1 MNPFSP
7 RSLRMITIAL
17 VVIGLIVL
25 ALGGY
30 LNPLFRVTLNPL
42 IAAQSW
48 FSTRFMAIYDFITV
62 PRDVNALRQRNS
74 DLEAENSQLRTQ
86 VIQLQQELTQ
96 AQAVNALVGFA
107 RQHPDNQYVA
117 ASVIA
122 RDPNPFMRFVYIDA
136 GTDDGLRHGMAV
148 VTDQGL
154 VGRIDAVIAGA
165 ARVQLIT
172 DPGSAVNIMLQSSQT
187 EAVLTG
193 SLTGDLTLDM
203 LARDAN
209 VSVGDIVLTSG
220 LGGSY
225 PQNIFIGQ
233 IQSVQNREN
242 ELFKT
247 ATVQP
252 LVNFADL
259 KAVLVIT
266 NFSPTDLTP
275 LEPSTGP

>member
-7 RSLRMITIAL
+7 RSLRTVTITI
-17 VVIGLIVL
+17 VVVGLIVL

-42 IAAQSW
+42 VSVQSW
-48 FSTRFMAIYDFITV
+48 FSTRFMAVYDFITV
-62 PRDVNALRQRNS
+62 PRDINSLRQRNS
-74 DLEAENSQLRTQ
+74 ELESENSQLQTQ
-86 VIQLQQELTQ
+86 VIQLQQELSQ

-107 RQHPDNQYVA
+107 RQHPENQYVA
-117 ASVIA
+117 ASVIG
-122 RDPNPFMRFVYIDA
+122 RDPSPFMRYILIDA
-136 GTDDGLRHGMAV
+136 GTDNGLRHGMAV
-148 VTDQGL
+148 VTQQGL
-154 VGRIDAVIAGA
+154 VGRVDAATAGA
-165 ARVQLIT
+165 ARIQLIT

-203 LARDAN
+203 LPRDAN

-220 LGGSY
+220 LGGTY

-233 IQSVQNREN
+233 VQAVQNREN

-247 ATVQP
+247 ATIQAM
-252 LVNFADL
+252 VNFTDL
-259 KAVLVIT
+259 KAVLVIM
-266 NFSPTDLTP
+266 NFRPVDLTP
-275 LEPSTGP
+275 LEPTLAP

>member
-7 RSLRMITIAL
+7 RSLRTITITL
-17 VVIGLIVL
+17 VVVGLIVL

-30 LNPLFRVTLNPL
+30 LNPLFKVTLNPL
-42 IAAQSW
+42 ITVQSW
-48 FSTRFMAIYDFITV
+48 FSTRFMAVYDFITV
-62 PRDVNALRQRNS
+62 PRDVNSLRQRNS

-86 VIQLQQELTQ
+86 VIQLQQELSQ

-107 RQHPDNQYVA
+107 RQHPENQYVA
-117 ASVIA
+117 ASVIG
-122 RDPNPFMRFVYIDA
+122 RDPSPFMHYILIDA
-136 GTDDGLRHGMAV
+136 GTDNGLLHGMAV
-148 VTDQGL
+148 VTQQGL
-154 VGRIDAVIAGA
+154 VGRIDAVTAGA

-203 LARDAN
+203 LPRDAN

-252 LVNFADL
+252 LVNFTDL

-266 NFSPTDLTP
+266 NFNPVDLTP
-275 LEPSTGP
+275 LEPTLAP

>member
-1 MNPFSP
+1 MNPLSP
-7 RSLRMITIAL
+7 RSLRTVAIAL

-30 LNPLFRVTLNPL
+30 LNPLFRVTLDPL
-42 IAAQSW
+42 IAVQSW
-48 FSTRFMAIYDFITV
+48 FSTRFMAVYDFITV
-62 PRDVNALRQRNS
+62 PRDVTTLRQRNS
-74 DLEAENSQLRTQ
+74 ELEAENSLLNTQ
-86 VIQLQQELTQ
+86 IIQLQQELNQ

-117 ASVIA
+117 ASVIG
-122 RDPNPFMRFVYIDA
+122 RDPNPFMKYIIIDA
-136 GTDDGLRHGMAV
+136 GSDNGLRHGMAV
-148 VTDQGL
+148 VTQEGL
-154 VGRIDAVIAGA
+154 VGRIDALTAGA

-172 DPGSAVNIMLQSSQT
+172 DPGSAVNIMLESSQT

-203 LARDAN
+203 LSRDAN
-209 VSVGDIVLTSG
+209 VSVGEIVLTSG
-220 LGGSY
+220 LGGTY

-233 IQSVQNREN
+233 VQSIQNREN

-247 ATVQP
+247 ATIQP

-266 NFSPTDLTP
+266 NFSPADLTP
-275 LEPSTGP
+275 LQPTTIP

>member
-7 RSLRMITIAL
+7 RSLRTITIAL
-17 VVIGLIVL
+17 VVVGLIVL

-42 IAAQSW
+42 IAVQSW
-48 FSTRFMAIYDFITV
+48 FSARFMAVYDFITV
-62 PRDVNALRQRNS
+62 PRDVNSLRQRNS
-74 DLEAENSQLRTQ
+74 ELESENSLLQTQ
-86 VIQLQQELTQ
+86 VIQLQQELSQ

-107 RQHPDNQYVA
+107 RQHPANQYVA
-117 ASVIA
+117 ASVIG
-122 RDPNPFMRFVYIDA
+122 RDPNPFMRYILIDA
-136 GTDDGLRHGMAV
+136 GSDNGLRHGMAV
-148 VTDQGL
+148 VTQEGL
-154 VGRIDAVIAGA
+154 VGRIDAVMAGA

-187 EAVLTG
+187 EAVLSG

-203 LARDAN
+203 LPRDAN

-220 LGGSY
+220 LGGTY

-233 IQSVQNREN
+233 IQAVQNREN

-259 KAVLVIT
+259 KAVLVIV
-266 NFSPTDLTP
+266 NFNPVDLTP
-275 LEPSTGP
+275 LKPTLSP